1 MSNRRRKTFY
11 WLFKITSILISCAL
25 PIWAIWE
32 RFPMWIETHGETHV
46 IGSGGVLALAVLLI
60 IFRKTVFGFIR
71 DQLKLKYA
79 PPLFGWGVFIVI
91 SHALEYLANFLLR
104 LINFM
109 QDMNEVF
116 WLGFIGCAIGVAL
129 TFIAE
134 DRFGKEQKDE

>member
-32 RFPMWIETHGETHV
+32 RYPMWTEVHGATRS
-46 IGSGGVLALAVLLI
+46 IGAGGILVLFVLLI
-60 IFRKTVFGFIR
+60 IFRKTVFNFITDR
-71 DQLKLKYA
+71 LKLKHA
-79 PPLFGWGVFIVI
+79 PPLFVWGIMLVI
-91 SHALEYLANFLLR
+91 SYVLVYIANFMR
-104 LINFM
+104 
-109 QDMNEVF
+109 DMTTIF
-116 WLGFIGCAIGVAL
+116 WMGLIGCAIGNVL